1 MRQEIVQLR
10 EKMRE
15 HGIDFYLVPTT
26 DYHGSEYV
34 NEYFNCREFLSGF
47 TGSAG
52 TLLVGMDDA
61 WLWTDG
67 RYFLQAGIQLE
78 NSGVQLMKMGEPRVP
93 KIEEHLAKVMK
104 PGMVIGF
111 DGRIVD
117 YKTGRDMEEKYTV
130 KWDLDLVDEI
140 WENRPQIVPT
150 EIYQLPH
157 KVTGETSEQKLKRI
171 RSYMKDNGVDY
182 HLVTSLEDI
191 AWTFNLRGSDV
202 DHTPVFYAYALI
214 SADYAFLYTMNEE
227 INGELPE
234 DVVQRPYFQ
243 VFDDLSKLPRGGI
256 LLNEELAS
264 FALAKSINPN
274 IKIVNGMNPAEIMKA
289 LKNSYEIESTRNAH
303 IKDGVAMVNF
313 IHWLKTT
320 MKFTDMLG
328 DNGVGA
334 NTGMTE
340 IAASDYLEA
349 CRRKQEGFMDLSFDT
364 ISGYGPNGAIVHY
377 TATPESDRELK
388 PEGFLL
394 VDSGAHYED
403 GSTDITRTIAL
414 GVLTDKMKEDY
425 TTVLRGHIDLA
436 TAEFAPGTLGSE
448 IDKIARKP
456 LQERGLDYNHG
467 TGHGVG
473 HLLSIHEGPQC
484 LSPRGAG
491 YGVYEGMITSNEP
504 GVYLEGEY
512 GIRLENETLCYRKDN
527 GMLGFETITFCP
539 FEREAIV
546 KEMMTEEELAWLNNY
561 HSQVYQ
567 KLSPFL
573 DESLKGWWGAAC
585 GVF

>member
-1 MRQEIVQLR
+1 
-10 EKMRE
+10 
-15 HGIDFYLVPTT
+15 
-26 DYHGSEYV
+26 
-34 NEYFNCREFLSGF
+34 
-47 TGSAG
+47 
-52 TLLVGMDDA
+52 
-61 WLWTDG
+61 
-67 RYFLQAGIQLE
+67 
-78 NSGVQLMKMGEPRVP
+78 
-93 KIEEHLAKVMK
+93 
-104 PGMVIGF
+104 
-111 DGRIVD
+111 
-117 YKTGRDMEEKYTV
+117 
-130 KWDLDLVDEI
+130 
-140 WENRPQIVPT
+140 
-150 EIYQLPH
+150 
-157 KVTGETSEQKLKRI
+157 
-171 RSYMKDNGVDY
+171 
-182 HLVTSLEDI
+182 
-191 AWTFNLRGSDV
+191 
-202 DHTPVFYAYALI
+202 
-214 SADYAFLYTMNEE
+214 
-227 INGELPE
+227 
-234 DVVQRPYFQ
+234 
-243 VFDDLSKLPRGGI
+243 
-256 LLNEELAS
+256 
-264 FALAKSINPN
+264 
-274 IKIVNGMNPAEIMKA
+274 
-289 LKNSYEIESTRNAH
+289 
-303 IKDGVAMVNF
+303 
-313 IHWLKTT
+313 
-320 MKFTDMLG
+320 
-328 DNGVGA
+328 
-334 NTGMTE
+334 
-340 IAASDYLEA
+340 
-349 CRRKQEGFMDLSFDT
+349 MDLSFDT

-573 DESLKGWWGAAC
+573 DESLKAWLGVACAAL
-585 GVF
+585 